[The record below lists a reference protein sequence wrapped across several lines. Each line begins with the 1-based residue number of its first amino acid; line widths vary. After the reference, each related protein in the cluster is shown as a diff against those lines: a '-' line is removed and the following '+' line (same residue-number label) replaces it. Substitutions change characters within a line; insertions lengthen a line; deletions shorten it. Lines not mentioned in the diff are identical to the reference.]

1 MSKVLRGGAPP
12 RPSGPEEGAERARA
26 VIPGAVFD
34 AEREATRILTDARAE
49 AERVLTA
56 ARAEAEELRRSAAA
70 RGEAEGREAAVA
82 VLVAAEAARARLQG
96 EAEPD
101 IARLALQIARKVV
114 VGELAQSDA
123 ALGRIVAQAL
133 QSARLGRA
141 VVVRIHPDD
150 AQGLQERFPVLLA
163 AAGRSE
169 GLVLRPDP
177 SLTRGGCVV
186 DSELGTIDA
195 RLETQLGAIER
206 ALVGDAPGAPRR

>member
-12 RPSGPEEGAERARA
+12 KVSGTEESAERARA

-49 AERVLTA
+49 AAGLLEA
-56 ARAEAEELRRSAAA
+56 AQAEAEALRSTAAA
-70 RGEAEGREAAVA
+70 RGEAEGRQAAVA
-82 VLVAAEAARARLQG
+82 ILAAAEAARARLQG
-96 EAEPD
+96 DAEAD

-114 VGELAQSDA
+114 VGELSQSDA
-123 ALGRIVAQAL
+123 AIGRIVAQAL

-177 SLTRGGCVV
+177 SLGRGDCVV

-195 RLETQLGAIER
+195 RLDTQLEAIER
-206 ALVGDAPGAPRR
+206 ALVGATPGGARG

>member
-12 RPSGPEEGAERARA
+12 RPPEHEEVSERARA

-34 AEREATRILTDARAE
+34 AEREATRIVTDARAE
-49 AERVLTA
+49 AERILSA
-56 ARAEAEELRRSAAA
+56 AKGEADELRRSAAS
-70 RGEAEGREAAVA
+70 RGEAEGREAAAA
-82 VLVAAEAARARLQG
+82 VLVAAEAARTRLET
-96 EAEPD
+96 EAELD

-114 VGELAQSDA
+114 AGELTQSEA

-141 VVVRIHPDD
+141 VVVRIHPD
-150 AQGLQERFPVLLA
+150 AAPGLQERFPELLA

-177 SLTRGGCVV
+177 ALARGDCVV
-186 DSELGTIDA
+186 ESELGTIDA
-195 RLETQLGAIER
+195 RLETQLAAIER
-206 ALVGDAPGAPRR
+206 ALIGTTPGGSRR